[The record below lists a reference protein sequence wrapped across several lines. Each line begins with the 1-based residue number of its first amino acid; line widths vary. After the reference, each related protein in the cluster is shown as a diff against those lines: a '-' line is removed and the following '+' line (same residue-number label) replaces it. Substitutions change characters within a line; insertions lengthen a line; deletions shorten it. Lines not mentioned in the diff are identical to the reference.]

1 MEIDSRYYGE
11 LRGITGLGKEFVR
24 LEEGS
29 TLLDLVNRL
38 SETHGK
44 DFRLRLD
51 LGNSHI
57 ILINGQNHE
66 VLGGKGTVLHEGD
79 LVVFLP
85 ISMGG

>member
-1 MEIDSRYYGE
+1 MGIDVRYYGE
-11 LRGITGLGKEFVR
+11 LRGITGVAKES
-24 LEEGS
+24 LTIEEGL

-51 LGNSHI
+51 LGNSHM